1 MSNNIFE
8 ELPSRKGGEAKPGA
22 DAAAGI
28 EKKARQLVYDSR
40 YEVKK
45 MLAGKRADPAS
56 QERMVLGRIAKST
69 AIPAVKARARQMV
82 SKKAAVAEDFI
93 PMMEDAAATNI
104 ANAMFKVFVEGVEE
118 IVPDYLEELH
128 GLDDKKYKIRVTDPK
143 TGNSYVRY
151 GTREKITQLRSK
163 GLKVELTEYGE
174 PREGEKKRGE
184 ETARATGGGGRPG
197 RKKLDPVGR
206 EDADPD
212 NDGIR
217 NDPNDKYIMKRR
229 AAIGA
234 AIEKRK
240 TVSSSYEMDGQMI
253 DESEIGDRAR
263 RVVRDQ
269 RQGVHGDA
277 DDIKQNMDA
286 INLNLL
292 KMRPYGVKGFPSA
305 KKDTKK
311 TTQVAH
317 FEPEGKLVESK
328 KSKKH
333 KKTSEPRW
341 QDSDGDGKWY
351 EPEDVK
357 KEDYLWTEGTDST
370 EGKNTRKITGTGVD
384 NYSSGVVKISP
395 EDGTQ
400 VQTGPKSVY
409 AHTELEGELIS
420 EKAMSKAQQ
429 RFMGMVYARKKGKMK
444 KGEASPEVEA
454 AAKGMTKKEA
464 KKFAKTKHKG
474 LPEKIEESGYFPTKE
489 SQRADEKKYA
499 LSRDGM
505 PGQVKPRTAK
515 NQTKVNEEQC
525 SPEDEKKKDTRG
537 DYAKI
542 NLIKNKLRAMGA
554 KNPIVMVANENVE
567 KGPILPGEK
576 GKRIYPKGQEPKATG
591 AKLPPLQNAG
601 FEPTGNVI
609 SEREFDEPGEEDWR
623 PDVRAHNKAVGY
635 RGGYNKYRGTRK
647 PKPENPGPG
656 SQAKPAD

>member
-1 MSNNIFE
+1 MNNNIFE

-82 SKKAAVAEDFI
+82 SKKAAVSEDFI
-93 PMMEDAAATNI
+93 PTIEDAAVTSVAK
-104 ANAMFKVFVEGVEE
+104 AMFKVFVEGVDE
-118 IVPDYLEELH
+118 VVVDYLEELH

-151 GTREKITQLRSK
+151 GTREKITQLRAK
-163 GLKVELTEYGE
+163 GLKVEMTEYGD
-174 PREGEKKRGE
+174 PREGERKRGE
-184 ETARATGGGGRPG
+184 ETARATGGGRRSGKKP
-197 RKKLDPVGR
+197 KLDPVGK
-206 EDADPD
+206 EDSDPD
-212 NDGIR
+212 NDGKH

-240 TVSSSYEMDGQMI
+240 TVSASY
-253 DESEIGDRAR
+253 
-263 RVVRDQ
+263 
-269 RQGVHGDA
+269 
-277 DDIKQNMDA
+277 
-286 INLNLL
+286 
-292 KMRPYGVKGFPSA
+292 
-305 KKDTKK
+305 
-311 TTQVAH
+311 
-317 FEPEGKLVESK
+317 EPEGEVLGENPIGLGIKAGLAAGTALAGKMVYDKAKDVADKIKQQNDEKKKQINTLLQRNSYESQGELVESK

-333 KKTSEPRW
+333 KKTTEPRW

-351 EPEDVK
+351 EPGEDVR

-370 EGKNTRKITGTGVD
+370 EGKNKAKITGNGVD
-384 NYSSGVVKISP
+384 NYASGAIKISP

-400 VQTGPKSVY
+400 IQTGPKNVY
-409 AHTELEGELIS
+409 AHTEVEGKLIA

-429 RFMGMVYARKKGKMK
+429 RFMAMVYSRKKGKMK

-454 AAKGMTKKEA
+454 AAKSMTKKEA

-474 LPEKIEESGYFPTKE
+474 LPEKVAEAADCGCDDKGVDKE
-489 SQRADEKKYA
+489 KE
-499 LSRDGM
+499 RD
-505 PGQVKPRTAK
+505 
-515 NQTKVNEEQC
+515 
-525 SPEDEKKKDTRG
+525 SRG

-554 KNPIVMVANENVE
+554 KNPIVMVA
-567 KGPILPGEK
+567 
-576 GKRIYPKGQEPKATG
+576 
-591 AKLPPLQNAG
+591 
-601 FEPTGNVI
+601 
-609 SEREFDEPGEEDWR
+609 SEGREMDEPGERDNN
-623 PDVRAHNKAVGY
+623 PDVRSHNRSLRDKKGRRMYPSGRAGY
-635 RGGYNKYRGTRK
+635 GRRPDISKDPRY
-647 PKPENPGPG
+647 G
-656 SQAKPAD
+656 SVD